1 MVDASNAGHVSS
13 IPDQKIKIL
22 QGMTKKKKSHWVPGI
37 QGEWGVGGRGRN
49 KWGFEGNEIVLYGA
63 VLADAGHCGFV
74 KTHGMSNTKSEPEC
88 ELWTSV
94 DNSVISIS
102 SSVAIKLP
110 H

>member
-1 MVDASNAGHVSS
+1 MLLV
-13 IPDQKIKIL
+13 IQEIC
-22 QGMTKKKKSHWVPGI
+22 MTKKKKSLGTRDS
-37 QGEWGVGGRGRN
+37 GRGGGVGGRGRN

-88 ELWTSV
+88 ELWTSA